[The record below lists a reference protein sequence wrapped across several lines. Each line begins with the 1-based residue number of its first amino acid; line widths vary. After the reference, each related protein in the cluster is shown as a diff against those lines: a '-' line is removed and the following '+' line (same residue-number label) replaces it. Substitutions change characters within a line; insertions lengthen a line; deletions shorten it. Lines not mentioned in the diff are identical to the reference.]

1 MKWEIEVL
9 SKSTSGLTRIH
20 IFNLFKESK
29 ASKIPIS
36 LKVISEKKK
45 VLIENECSGLVEFV
59 SPKYGLEAVA
69 GMEKTK
75 MSLQSVIKNI
85 KAGETHKVP
94 MGLAFLGPMG
104 TAKTFT
110 ATAFAG
116 ECGMTCLK
124 FKNIYEK
131 WVGASEGNLEKI
143 LNVADALG
151 FVVIVIDEIDR
162 SLTSRSEGDSG
173 TSSRIF
179 ARLKDFMSDTS
190 HRGRVIFLVLSNRPD
205 KVDPDIFRAGRI
217 DKKIP
222 FFFPETPAERKLILE
237 KMLQKNGIQYEVSN
251 WEKISQQT
259 EGYSGADLEAIAILA
274 SETSDENGHEKAQ
287 QEDLETAVEDYL
299 PSRHEEMI
307 EYMTLLAVFHCS
319 SKRLLPE
326 KLSKISPSEL
336 NQRLEFLRRQ
346 IGIL

>member
-1 MKWEIEVL
+1 
-9 SKSTSGLTRIH
+9 
-20 IFNLFKESK
+20 
-29 ASKIPIS
+29 
-36 LKVISEKKK
+36 
-45 VLIENECSGLVEFV
+45 
-59 SPKYGLEAVA
+59 
-69 GMEKTK
+69 
-75 MSLQSVIKNI
+75 
-85 KAGETHKVP
+85 

-143 LNVADALG
+143 LNIADALG

-222 FFFPETPAERKLILE
+222 FFFPETPEERKLILE
-237 KMLQKNGIQYEVSN
+237 KMLQKNHIQYEVTN
-251 WEKISQQT
+251 WEKVSQQT
-259 EGYSGADLEAIAILA
+259 EGHSGADLEAIAILA
-274 SETSDENGHEKAQ
+274 SEIADDSGHEKVQ
-287 QEDLETAVEDYL
+287 PEDLESAVEDYL
-299 PSRHEEMI
+299 PSRNEEMI
-307 EYMTLLAVFHCS
+307 EYMTLLAIFHCS
-319 SKRLLPE
+319 SKRLLPD
-326 KLSKISPSEL
+326 KLAKISPAEL
-336 NQRLEFLRRQ
+336 NQRLELLRMKLR
-346 IGIL
+346 